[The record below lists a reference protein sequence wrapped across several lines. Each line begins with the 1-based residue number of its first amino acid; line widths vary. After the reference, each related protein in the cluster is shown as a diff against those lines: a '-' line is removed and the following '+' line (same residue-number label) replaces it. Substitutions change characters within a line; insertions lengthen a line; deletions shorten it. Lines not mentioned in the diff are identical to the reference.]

1 VEKKLISIT
10 DIDGIKVGH
19 AQDEKGGTGCTVI
32 LCEKG
37 AVAGCDV
44 RGGGPATRD
53 TPLLAPNSGDHPIYA
68 VMLSGGSAFGLDAC
82 GGAMQYLVE
91 KGIGFP
97 VGPYRVPL
105 TVGASVFDLPLGE
118 GPVFPDKAMGYEACK
133 NASDGE
139 VAVGNVGAGTGC
151 SAGKIAG
158 IKRAMKCG
166 IGTYGAEYNGLK
178 IAAIAA
184 VNAVGNVM
192 DIDTGKYIA
201 GMMNKEKTEVIDA
214 VEYMIENTLPVHSIE
229 NTTISCIVTNARL
242 TQAGANKVASI
253 AHNGYARTVRPVH
266 TYADGD
272 TIFVLST
279 GEVEASVNLVGALAD
294 ECVARAIN
302 NAAKVD
308 GKYGLIGYNDIN
320 K

>member
-1 VEKKLISIT
+1 
-10 DIDGIKVGH
+10 
-19 AQDEKGGTGCTVI
+19 
-32 LCEKG
+32 
-37 AVAGCDV
+37 
-44 RGGGPATRD
+44 
-53 TPLLAPNSGDHPIYA
+53 
-68 VMLSGGSAFGLDAC
+68 
-82 GGAMQYLVE
+82 
-91 KGIGFP
+91 
-97 VGPYRVPL
+97 
-105 TVGASVFDLPLGE
+105 
-118 GPVFPDKAMGYEACK
+118 
-133 NASDGE
+133 
-139 VAVGNVGAGTGC
+139 
-151 SAGKIAG
+151 
-158 IKRAMKCG
+158 
-166 IGTYGAEYNGLK
+166 
-178 IAAIAA
+178 
-184 VNAVGNVM
+184 
-192 DIDTGKYIA
+192 
-201 GMMNKEKTEVIDA
+201 
-214 VEYMIENTLPVHSIE
+214 VHSIE